1 MKIIVNKSIF
11 ENVLNSTLNFLEK
24 KDFTQITSHILLVAK
39 ESKLIIKATD
49 YEIGINLEI
58 KNVDIE
64 EEGVA
69 TANGRKIFDIVKIL
83 NDTDTIIETQNDT
96 LLIKQKKS
104 KYRLPMFNPIEFPTF
119 PTLENKRKFE
129 INPHDFIK
137 ALKRVTPVI
146 DTNNPKYE
154 LNGALI
160 NLIDDKI
167 DFVATD
173 TRRLALVELKK
184 EEKQENI
191 EIIVPK
197 KAITEIQKLFF
208 NELNIYLDE
217 NILIVKSSNFI
228 LFSKLING
236 KFPNYQRIIPKELKI
251 ELKLNKNDVIE
262 KIKQV
267 AIISKEIKISIN
279 KNEIIFENLRKEN
292 EEAKAIIE
300 YNSNLEEEISIKTQS
315 RYIIDFLLNTEEREF
330 ILGYNDFNLP
340 FLLKSD
346 NFITII
352 MPIITE

>member
-1 MKIIVNKSIF
+1 MKIIVNKLIF

-39 ESKLIIKATD
+39 ESKLTIKATD

-96 LLIKQKKS
+96 LLIKQQKS
-104 KYRLPMFNPIEFPTF
+104 KYRLPMFNPMEFPTF
-119 PTLENKRKFE
+119 PTLENKREFE

-173 TRRLALVELKK
+173 TRRLAIVELKK